1 MPNQMDPRMMA
12 ALNGGPGGALQVL
25 SESQK
30 AEIARVNGL
39 QVRTNASDQATKL
52 LAGKA
57 PNMAEWVTVAK
68 VIERYI
74 WEGVDLD
81 LTKPLRSVE

>member
-1 MPNQMDPRMMA
+1 MLA

-25 SESQK
+25 SEGQK

-57 PNMAEWVTVAK
+57 PNMTEWVAVAQ
-68 VIERYI
+68 VIEHYI
-74 WEGVDLD
+74 WEGADID
-81 LTKPLRSVE
+81 LTKPLKSVE